1 MAKANLLNT
10 STSTFLEL
18 IGNGRVY
25 KVPPYQRDYSWT
37 EEQWEDL
44 WTDIAE
50 LVDRPEDTH
59 YMGAL
64 VVEGRSDREFAVIDG
79 QQRIAT
85 LSLLA
90 LAVINRLLD
99 WSAAGTDAADN
110 QQRAAA
116 LRARFI
122 GEKDPASL
130 VEASKLTLNDTD
142 NAFYQDY
149 LVQLRSP
156 LNARGLPKS
165 NRLLWECFS
174 YFKRQVDA
182 WTSDRTDGAR
192 LARLVSE
199 AAGRQLMFIRIAVDD
214 ELNAYTVFETLNA
227 RGLELS
233 ATDLLKNYLFSRL
246 KTPADLQALQR
257 RWASL
262 MATVH
267 QERFPEFLRYHLQC
281 RLPRV
286 RSQRLFKLVR
296 DTVRDGPAVFR
307 LLDELERRA
316 EVFAALFEPQ
326 HPYWIERRDCASHV
340 RDLNVLRVRQMTPL
354 VFAAWESLDQADF
367 ARVLKL
373 LVVVLFRYSAVSGLN
388 TNALEPVFH
397 EAAKGLLERRLQGPA
412 EVFAELRKVYVDD
425 DRFERDFAHFAPDL
439 SGQGKKL
446 VRYVLARL
454 ESDASGRACD
464 PDADPG
470 TVEHVLPE
478 NPSAAWEADFP
489 RELWERSVDRMGNLT
504 WLEPAINR
512 RIANADFTTKREAYR
527 GSAYALSSL
536 LPDTVGE
543 EWTPARLDARQA
555 HMARRA
561 VHLWSADF
569 ACVHRPHDAQ
579 EETHRGRPPA
589 RSHQQGQRAREEHST
604 RTSEHAASVVGTAA
618 AGGGTSGDLR
628 ADGRRSVGLRGHAAR
643 RPEAQ
648 AQGRDGA
655 QGTTEAVGGSQG
667 AGGEG
672 QGFDALGA
680 GARRGADARR
690 DARRPGAPAALP
702 HHRRLG
708 AVGEHD

>member
-18 IGNGRVY
+18 IGNGRLY

-44 WTDIAE
+44 WTDI
-50 LVDRPEDTH
+50 VDLAARPDDTH

-90 LAVINRLLD
+90 LAVIGRLL
-99 WSAAGTDAADN
+99 ALAEAGVDVQDN
-110 QQRAAA
+110 RQRAAA

-130 VEASKLTLNDTD
+130 VEASKLTLNETD

-174 YFKRQVDA
+174 YFKRQVENWSA
-182 WTSDRTDGAR
+182 AAPDGER
-192 LARLVSE
+192 LARLLSE
-199 AAGRQLMFIRIAVDD
+199 TAGRQLMFIRIAVDD

-246 KTPADLQALQR
+246 RTIADLQALQR
-257 RWASL
+257 RWQAL
-262 MATVH
+262 MATVL

-281 RLPRV
+281 ELPRV
-286 RSQRLFKLVR
+286 RTQRLFKLVR
-296 DTVRDGPAVFR
+296 DRVQSGQDVFA
-307 LLDELERRA
+307 LLEALERRA
-316 EVFAALFEPQ
+316 EVFAALFDPQ
-326 HPYWIERRDCASHV
+326 HAYWIDRRDCAPYV
-340 RDLNVLRVRQMTPL
+340 RELNVLRVRQMTPL
-354 VFAAWESLDQADF
+354 VFAAWERLDPGDF

-373 LVVVLFRYSAVSGLN
+373 LAVVLFRYSAVGGLN

-397 EAAKGLLERRLQGPA
+397 EAAKGLLEGRLPTPA
-412 EVFAELRKVYVDD
+412 DVFGAMRAVYVDD
-425 DRFERDFAHFAPDL
+425 ARFEQDFARLAPD
-439 SGQGKKL
+439 SAGQGKKL
-446 VRYVLARL
+446 IRYVLARL

-470 TVEHVLPE
+470 TVEHILPE
-478 NPSAAWEADFP
+478 NPSAAWEAEFP
-489 RELWERSVDRMGNLT
+489 RDSWQRSIDRLGNLT
-504 WLEPAINR
+504 WLEPALNR
-512 RIANADFTTKREAYR
+512 QVGNADFPTKRDAYR
-527 GSAYALSSL
+527 QSRYQLSQS
-536 LPDTVGE
+536 LPDSVGD

-555 HMARRA
+555 QMARRA
-561 VHLWSADF
+561 VHLWRADF
-569 ACVHRPHDAQ
+569 A
-579 EETHRGRPPA
+579 
-589 RSHQQGQRAREEHST
+589 
-604 RTSEHAASVVGTAA
+604 
-618 AGGGTSGDLR
+618 
-628 ADGRRSVGLRGHAAR
+628 
-643 RPEAQ
+643 
-648 AQGRDGA
+648 
-655 QGTTEAVGGSQG
+655 
-667 AGGEG
+667 
-672 QGFDALGA
+672 
-680 GARRGADARR
+680 
-690 DARRPGAPAALP
+690 
-702 HHRRLG
+702 
-708 AVGEHD
+708 